1 MKNLSYILLTVGFF
15 AFVLAVRPIAAQDP
29 TVVDS
34 NHYKVEFEN
43 ASVRVLRVHYGA
55 KEKSVMH
62 AHPDAVAVSLGE
74 MRGNFTLPGG
84 KKELRSFKA
93 GQVRWTPAETHL
105 PENLNSKPFDV
116 ILVELKDGAGTGSS
130 MSADDAVKVDPKHHK
145 VEFENDRVRVLR
157 SGGGPN
163 EKSEMHSHPGNVVIP
178 LTAVNMTSVSADGK
192 TSDVKMKAGQ
202 PVWRDALSHKTQNGK
217 QAFEV
222 IIVELK
228 GK

>member
-1 MKNLSYILLTVGFF
+1 MKNLSYLSIGAALF
-15 AFVLAVRPIAAQDP
+15 AFILAVRPIAAQDP
-29 TVVDS
+29 TVVDA

-62 AHPDAVAVSLGE
+62 SHPDAVAVSLGE
-74 MRGNFTLPGG
+74 MRGNFTMPGG

-105 PENLNSKPFDV
+105 PENLNNKPFDV
-116 ILVELKDGAGTGSS
+116 ILVELKGGGTGPMPS
-130 MSADDAVKVDPKHHK
+130 DDAVKVDPKHHK

-157 SGGGPN
+157 SHGEMNG
-163 EKSEMHSHPGNVVIP
+163 KSEMHSHPANVVIP
-178 LTAVNMTSVSADGK
+178 LTDINMTSVSGDGK
-192 TSDVKMKAGQ
+192 SSDVKMKAGQ

-217 QAFEV
+217 QPFDV

-228 GK
+228 GN

>member
-1 MKNLSYILLTVGFF
+1 MKHLSYLTIAAALF
-15 AFVLAVRPIAAQDP
+15 ALVLAVKPIAAQDP
-29 TVVDS
+29 TVVDA

-74 MRGNFTLPGG
+74 MRGAFTLASG
-84 KKELRSFKA
+84 KKEMRSFKA

-105 PENLNSKPFDV
+105 PENLNGKPFDV
-116 ILVELKDGAGTGSS
+116 ILVELKEGAGAGSLPS
-130 MSADDAVKVDPKHHK
+130 NDAVKVDPKHHK

-157 SGGGPN
+157 SHGDPN
-163 EKSEMHSHPGNVVIP
+163 EKSDMHSHPANVVIP
-178 LTAVNMTSVSADGK
+178 LTDINMTSISGDEK
-192 TSDVKMKAGQ
+192 TSDVKMKSGQ

-217 QAFEV
+217 QAFDV